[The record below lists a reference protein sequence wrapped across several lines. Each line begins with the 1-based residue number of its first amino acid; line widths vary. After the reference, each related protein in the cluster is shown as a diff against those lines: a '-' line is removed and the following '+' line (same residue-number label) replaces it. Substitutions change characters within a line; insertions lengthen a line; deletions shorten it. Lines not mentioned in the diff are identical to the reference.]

1 MAVTN
6 LTGANMN
13 LTTQVAEYSNQLSTK
28 DSAMATMQE
37 KIIHLQGGIK
47 TLKRKLSGQTTKRPP
62 LSLEGAR
69 GLFVDK
75 HRSYN
80 IVFHKA

>member
-47 TLKRKLSGQTTKRPP
+47 TLKRKLSGQTTKRT
-62 LSLEGAR
+62 
-69 GLFVDK
+69 DTTQHQHNK
-75 HRSYN
+75 
-80 IVFHKA
+80 K